1 MVFLEYEYKNTLI
14 HNSSSLSKTVIPL
27 AISVLSIF
35 WQDPKFV
42 AIIFII
48 TYTIAIIA
56 KVPRSWFKIM
66 LVGSLMTM
74 PLSIWT
80 STYTATPEL
89 FKVYSQSF
97 VGVTLFEFWLPG
109 LGRGVISYGSL
120 LWLASPYLKLFAV
133 GPIWFVFVY
142 TVRPDEFCE
151 MLLSI
156 KMPLK
161 LVFLVKAILR
171 FVPVM
176 SRKLITILNAQK
188 LRGLT
193 VGGRNPLV
201 VVKKYSPILV
211 PLSNYLLQSVDE
223 VEKSVSVR
231 GYGLRT
237 PTIVTEQ
244 KISTIDYTIIAISI
258 IVLILATYG
267 LIKYNYGML

>member
-1 MVFLEYEYKNTLI
+1 MVFLEYEYKNTKI
-14 HNSSSLSKTVIPL
+14 HNLSSLSKTVIAL
-27 AISVLSIF
+27 AVSVLSIF

-42 AIIFII
+42 AIILVI
-48 TYTIAIIA
+48 TYTIAIMA

-66 LVGSLMTM
+66 LFGSLMTL
-74 PLSIWT
+74 PLSVWT
-80 STYTATPEL
+80 SSYTASPEL
-89 FKVYSQSF
+89 FKVYPAEF
-97 VGVTLFEFWLPG
+97 VGTTLFDFVLPG

-120 LWLASPYLKLFAV
+120 LWLSANYIKLYAV

-156 KMPLK
+156 KMPSN

-176 SRKLITILNAQK
+176 SRKLSTIINAQK

-193 VGGRNPLV
+193 VGGRNPV
-201 VVKKYSPILV
+201 VVIKKYGPILV

-223 VEKSVSVR
+223 VDKSVSVR

-237 PTIVTEQ
+237 PTIISEQ
-244 KISTIDYTIIAISI
+244 KISTFDYAVITVCLLVIA
-258 IVLILATYG
+258 LAVYG
-267 LIKYNYGML
+267 LITYNYGML